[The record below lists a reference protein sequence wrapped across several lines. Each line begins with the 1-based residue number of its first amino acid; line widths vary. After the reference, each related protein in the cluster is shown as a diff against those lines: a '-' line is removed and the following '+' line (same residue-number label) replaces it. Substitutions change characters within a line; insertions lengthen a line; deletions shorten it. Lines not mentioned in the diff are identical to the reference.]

1 MTANS
6 LGALYHFKIQWMRSR
21 GRATSVQ
28 FTVASTQHFL
38 YFFPEPHG
46 RGSFRPYL
54 GCSGD
59 VPKCDHAPRLPM
71 RPEILMPPDIP
82 AAVCTMSSSL
92 VEGVGAENRFLHLC
106 PGVSPREYASEEAV
120 KEHVVIGKG

>member
-1 MTANS
+1 VDAKQRAS
-6 LGALYHFKIQWMRSR
+6 DERSVHRRFDAAFLVLLSGAAR
-21 GRATSVQ
+21 G
-28 FTVASTQHFL
+28 
-38 YFFPEPHG
+38 
-46 RGSFRPYL
+46 GSFRPYL